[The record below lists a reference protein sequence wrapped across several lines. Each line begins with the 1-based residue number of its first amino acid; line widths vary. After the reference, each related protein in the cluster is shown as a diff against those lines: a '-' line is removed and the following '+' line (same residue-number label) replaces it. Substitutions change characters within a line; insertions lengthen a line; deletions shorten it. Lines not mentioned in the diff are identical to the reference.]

1 MSSNPAYRWLT
12 TGDAAFETMQGRIAT
27 ARETVRLEMYI
38 YEPDPIGEQFR
49 STLIEARRR
58 GVSVHLLI
66 DALGSQ
72 ALPDDYWKDFTA
84 AGGVVRRF
92 NPLVLRRLPIRNHRK
107 LLVCDGATAIIGGF
121 NIAKEYEGDGV
132 HRGWRDIGVELHG
145 PIVRALENSFEQLFE
160 RADERPKRFVRFR
173 KPRRPPAI
181 DTGDG
186 CRLLLGT
193 PGRGA
198 GAIQNSLLQDFAKA
212 GTVRLMVP
220 YFLPSARLRRAI
232 QRAARRGGRV
242 QLIVPGRTDVPIS
255 KLAAESLYARLLR
268 SGVEIHEYQPQI
280 LHAKLFL
287 MDRAV
292 YVGSSNLDTRS
303 LHLNHELLVRLEDA
317 ASRAQ
322 AEAYFESALEHS
334 RQIRLGEWSRG
345 RSLWTRL
352 RERWAWFL
360 LARVDPWVARWLTQ
374 S

>member
-12 TGDAAFETMQGRIAT
+12 TGDAAFEAMQGRIAA
-27 ARETVRLEMYI
+27 ARQSVRLEMYI
-38 YEPDPIGEQFR
+38 YEPDPIGEQFQTSLVR
-49 STLIEARRR
+49 ACQR
-58 GVSVHLLI
+58 GVSVQILI

-72 ALPDDYWKDFTA
+72 ALPEDYWGTFTA
-84 AGGVVRRF
+84 AGGVIRRF
-92 NPLVLRRLPIRNHRK
+92 NPLELRRLPIRNHRK

-132 HRGWRDIGVELHG
+132 NRGWRDIGVELQG
-145 PIVRALENSFEQLFE
+145 PIVRALEASFDELFD
-160 RADERPKRFVRFR
+160 RAGERPKRFVRFR
-173 KPRRPPAI
+173 KPRRPPAM

-198 GAIQNSLLQDFAKA
+198 GPIQVSLLQDFAKA
-212 GTVRLMVP
+212 GSVRLIVP
-220 YFLPSARLRRAI
+220 YFLPSTRLRRAI
-232 QRAARRGGRV
+232 QKAARRGARV

-255 KLAAESLYARLLR
+255 KLAAESLYTRLLR

-287 MDRAV
+287 VERAV

-303 LHLNHELLVRLEDA
+303 LHLNHELLVRLEDPP
-317 ASRAQ
+317 SRVQ
-322 AEAYFESALEHS
+322 AEAYFESALNHS
-334 RQIRLGEWSRG
+334 KRIQPGEWSKG
-345 RSLWTRL
+345 RSFWTRL